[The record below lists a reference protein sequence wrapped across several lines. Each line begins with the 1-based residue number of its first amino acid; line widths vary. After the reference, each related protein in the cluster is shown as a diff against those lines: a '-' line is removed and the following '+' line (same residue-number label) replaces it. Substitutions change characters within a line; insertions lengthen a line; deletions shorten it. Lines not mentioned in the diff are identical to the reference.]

1 MAGNLSE
8 EIEEGLG
15 SLPVMRIA
23 EVFYL
28 LSHQQSPQSTLDKGD
43 ATYRNELMQFIKSNK
58 MAPYYKYVCTQ
69 LHWPIDSEL
78 LTTLEKENKDEAIQL
93 DEKIEDATKNLGDI
107 EILEA
112 LLTKARMHC
121 RIGDNEAALKA
132 FAVANEK
139 PQSINQKILV
149 SLHCIRIGLFFNDHK
164 LVEEQIRH
172 ATLLIDEGG
181 DWDRRNRL
189 KVYEGC
195 YLMMARDFKKACVLF
210 QESAATFTATELMSY
225 NQLVFYCVVTC
236 ILCMNRVELK
246 KKIVD
251 SPEILAVLHHTPY
264 LENFLNGLYDCNY
277 KQFFSALVELYPHIL
292 RDKYLSIHSRYII
305 REYRVLAYS
314 QFLEAYRSVTIE
326 SMANAFGISVTFL
339 DAELSRFIAAGRLNA
354 KIDKVN
360 GVIETNR
367 PDSKN
372 AQYQAA
378 IKKGDVVLN
387 RIQKLT
393 RAINV

>member
-1 MAGNLSE
+1 
-8 EIEEGLG
+8 
-15 SLPVMRIA
+15 
-23 EVFYL
+23 
-28 LSHQQSPQSTLDKGD
+28 
-43 ATYRNELMQFIKSNK
+43 

-149 SLHCIRIGLFFNDHK
+149 SLHCIRIGLFFNDLK

-246 KKIVD
+246 KKVR
-251 SPEILAVLHHTPY
+251 A
-264 LENFLNGLYDCNY
+264 
-277 KQFFSALVELYPHIL
+277 SAGGKP
-292 RDKYLSIHSRYII
+292 
-305 REYRVLAYS
+305 
-314 QFLEAYRSVTIE
+314 
-326 SMANAFGISVTFL
+326 G
-339 DAELSRFIAAGRLNA
+339 
-354 KIDKVN
+354 
-360 GVIETNR
+360 
-367 PDSKN
+367 
-372 AQYQAA
+372 
-378 IKKGDVVLN
+378 
-387 RIQKLT
+387 
-393 RAINV
+393 